1 MRHMAQVLSADL
13 RFDPD
18 FFRLIVGS
26 YARLVG
32 KPLLAADQ
40 DGWWL
45 YNHAPFALVAQN
57 ADPDPRFV
65 YANRTAQGCFEYSWR
80 EFTALPSRLSVEAPE
95 GAERRELLDAVARDG
110 FASGYQG
117 IWISKSGRRFRV
129 DDGVVWQLIGHDGR
143 PRGQAATFSSWS
155 DV

>member
-1 MRHMAQVLSADL
+1 MTQSAHVLAVDL

-18 FFRLIVGS
+18 FFDLIVGS

-32 KPLLAADQ
+32 KPLVAANQ
-40 DGWWL
+40 DAWWL
-45 YNHAPFALVAQN
+45 YNHAPFAVLAHN
-57 ADPDPRFV
+57 ADPNPRFI

-80 EFTALPSRLSVEAPE
+80 EFTELPSRLSAEAPE
-95 GAERRELLDAVARDG
+95 RAERQELLDAVARDG

-117 IWISKSGRRFRV
+117 IRISKSGRRFQIE
-129 DDGVVWQLIGHDGR
+129 DGVVWQLIDHDGVA
-143 PRGQAATFSSWS
+143 RGQAAAFSSWS